1 MFAIACLQTSTFSF
15 YLTWQIFFLN
25 FELGLITLKSA
36 LLAGDCLNKLY
47 ILLSIEFISHSA
59 MTMGFQ
65 ADFKDLRISLEM
77 TCPINAEFKYL
88 TATLL
93 VFSSQYLDTKC
104 ICPFLETSL
113 SASSKETT
121 KKSHFSIQDNSM

>member
-47 ILLSIEFISHSA
+47 ILLSIEFIFHA
-59 MTMGFQ
+59 
-65 ADFKDLRISLEM
+65 
-77 TCPINAEFKYL
+77 
-88 TATLL
+88 ATEWP
-93 VFSSQYLDTKC
+93 V
-104 ICPFLETSL
+104 
-113 SASSKETT
+113 
-121 KKSHFSIQDNSM
+121 